1 MKKSKKLLVFILVL
15 SLMFTFVG
23 CGKNTNTDE
32 NNNLSKEVS
41 DNALYKSGKYDGKAT
56 GHNGTIEVE
65 VEVSESDIISIDI
78 ITSDETE
85 HLSKSVYDIIP
96 NSIIENQSLNV
107 DTISGATVTSNALKL
122 AITDALKKADADIT
136 LLKSKDIKSPS
147 KKDIN
152 LEADVIIVGGGGAGL
167 VAALSAEEQG
177 LDVILIE
184 KNAMLGG
191 HTALSGGYT
200 TIAGS
205 KLQKSLG
212 VDDDSPEIAYKDIM
226 LNGGNKSVP
235 ELLTL
240 YTENM
245 GRATDWT
252 IEYANAKPQDKVL
265 SYSEN
270 TKDRVLI
277 YEGNGEGFINALTNK
292 LNETSVDVYLN
303 TKATNLITE
312 SNEVIGVEA
321 EDNIG
326 NKFIIKA
333 KSTVLATGGYGA
345 RKDLLPERFDNFLY
359 YGAALSSGDAL
370 TMGENIDA
378 DTVNMGYCEIYQ
390 DGVEWQPGIAKST
403 VYGTM
408 AAWYESGIFVDRNG
422 KRVVN
427 ELGTGSSIVEQQE
440 AQDDGRLFLF
450 MDQKTFDSFCNNIG
464 GTGISEE
471 LLQEWIDNNGS
482 KSPIFASGKT
492 IEEVCDTVGVDSI
505 ALKDTVERYN
515 GFVENKKDEDF
526 DRPSKALVNKIGE
539 GPYYLV
545 EQKPRYATTLGG
557 LLINDNLQVINKSGQ
572 VINGLYAAGD
582 AAGGVRG
589 DTSIPGADLGWAVTS
604 GYLIGEILSN

>member
-1 MKKSKKLLVFILVL
+1 MKKSKKLLVFILLLCL
-15 SLMFTFVG
+15 SFTIVA
-23 CGKNTNTDE
+23 CKNKDEINNDSSQKE
-32 NNNLSKEVS
+32 NNQM
-41 DNALYKSGKYDGKAT
+41 LYKAGKYNGLAT
-56 GHNGTIEVE
+56 GHNGTLEVE
-65 VEVSESDIISIDI
+65 VEVSDNDIISIDI
-78 ITSDETE
+78 IRSDETE
-85 HLSKSVYDIIP
+85 HLSKSVFETIP

-122 AITDALKKADADIT
+122 AITDALKKADADIN
-136 LLKSKDIKSPS
+136 LLKNKEIQASSVEE
-147 KKDIN
+147 IN
-152 LEADVIIVGGGGAGL
+152 LQADVIIVGGGGAGL

-277 YEGNGEGFINALTNK
+277 YEGHGEGFINALTNK

-312 SNEVIGVEA
+312 SNDVIGVEA

-326 NKFIIKA
+326 NKYIIKA

-370 TMGENIDA
+370 TMGENVDA

-427 ELGTGSSIVEQQE
+427 ELGTGASIVEQQE

-450 MDQKTFDSFCNNIG
+450 MDQKTFDSFCSNIG

-471 LLQEWIDNNGS
+471 LLEEWINNNGS

-505 ALKDTVERYN
+505 ALKDTIERYN

-526 DRPSKALVNKIGE
+526 DRPSKALINKIGE

-572 VINGLYAAGD
+572 IINGLYAAGD

-604 GYLIGEILSN
+604 GYLIGEILAK